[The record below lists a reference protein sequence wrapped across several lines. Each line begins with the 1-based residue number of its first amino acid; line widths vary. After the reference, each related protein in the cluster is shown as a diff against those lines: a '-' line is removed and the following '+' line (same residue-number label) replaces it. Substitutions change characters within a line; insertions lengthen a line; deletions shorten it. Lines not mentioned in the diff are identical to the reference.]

1 MICNSCHT
9 ENKEYRLFCSNC
21 GKALSTTR
29 HQCGFINETRDLFCG
44 GCGQQ
49 TKANK
54 EESSE
59 KLEEM
64 FIEKFS
70 PEDIE
75 EILKEENLL
84 IKPKTIVVSQNEID
98 KLFKKS

>member
-29 HQCGFINETRDLFCG
+29 HLCGFINETSNLYCG
-44 GCGQQ
+44 GCGQ
-49 TKANK
+49 KIKVHK

-59 KLEEM
+59 KIEEM
-64 FIEKFS
+64 FGEKFS
-70 PEDIE
+70 PEDMA
-75 EILKEENLL
+75 EILSEENLL
-84 IKPKTIVVSQNEID
+84 IKPKTIVMSQTEID

>member
-29 HQCGFINETRDLFCG
+29 HLCGFINETGDLYCG
-44 GCGQQ
+44 GCGLQI
-49 TKANK
+49 KANK
-54 EESSE
+54 EEISE
-59 KLEEM
+59 KMDEI
-64 FIEKFS
+64 FSEKFS
-70 PEDIE
+70 SDDIE
-75 EILKEENLL
+75 EILREENLL
-84 IKPKTIVVSQNEID
+84 NKPKTTIMSQDEID